1 MITREK
7 SVICKKSASMKPLFT
22 NSRGFLTVY
31 YFRLILSWK
40 SERNVKSA
48 VKREKRGLK
57 EAGGKDKEIREE
69 RECEAYSVKVP

>member
-1 MITREK
+1 
-7 SVICKKSASMKPLFT
+7 MKPLFT
-22 NSRGFLTVY
+22 NSRGFLTAY

-69 RECEAYSVKVP
+69 RRWEAYSVKVP